1 MTDRA
6 AHRADHGFLAMKNA
20 YRHPVVILR
29 KGGAEI
35 CRSQGIL
42 QLLAVDEFHA
52 ADGTSKIA
60 QNMAAS
66 VDEPG
71 EGRGGLLGQK
81 ISLGMLR
88 FSNKRDFHRC
98 DDAEVALGEKSIDV
112 RTKPPLVNAV
122 RRRSGDFRP
131 GRLINF

>member
-1 MTDRA
+1 
-6 AHRADHGFLAMKNA
+6 MKNA
-20 YRHPVVILR
+20 YCHPVIILR
-29 KGGAEI
+29 KAGAEI

-66 VDEPG
+66 IDEPG
-71 EGRGGLLGQK
+71 QRRGGLLGQK

-88 FSNKRDFHRC
+88 FSNKRDLQRC
-98 DDAEVALGEKSIDV
+98 DNAEVALREKSGDV
-112 RTKPPLVNAV
+112 RT
-122 RRRSGDFRP
+122 
-131 GRLINF
+131 